1 MSVEVETVSADF
13 PFESHF
19 VEVLG
24 SRLHYIEQGAG
35 APVLFLHGNP
45 TSSYLWRNVIPHV
58 SGAGRCIALDL
69 IGMGR
74 SDKPDIEY
82 RFLDHSRYVERA
94 IEALGLEDVTL
105 VLHDWGSALGL
116 HYASRNE
123 GNVRALALMEA
134 ILLPIPSVDAFP
146 PLVRELFEAFR
157 TPELGW
163 DLIARQ
169 NIFLDQILPGA
180 VVRELT
186 EAELAHYKSPY
197 PDEASRK
204 PLWRWPNELPVGGE
218 PADVVDIVSA
228 YNGWLQQSELPKL
241 LLYAHPGAIVTGAVV
256 EWAKARLANLE
267 IVDIGPGLHLVQE
280 DNPHGIGRELAR
292 WLSSL

>member
-1 MSVEVETVSADF
+1 METISADF

-19 VEVLG
+19 VDVLG
-24 SRLHYIEQGAG
+24 SRLHYVEEGQGD
-35 APVLFLHGNP
+35 PVLFLHGNP

-82 RFLDHSRYVERA
+82 RFFDHVRYVEGA
-94 IEALGLEDVTL
+94 IEALGLENMAL
-105 VLHDWGSALGL
+105 VLHDWGSALGF

-123 GNVRALALMEA
+123 GSVRALAFMEA
-134 ILLPIPSVDAFP
+134 ILMPIPSVESFP

-157 TPELGW
+157 TPGVGW

-169 NIFLDQILPGA
+169 NIFLDQVLPGA
-180 VVRELT
+180 VVRGLTSSEL
-186 EAELAHYKSPY
+186 EHYHAPY
-197 PDEASRK
+197 RDEASRK

-218 PADVVDIVSA
+218 PADVVEVVNA
-228 YNGWLQQSELPKL
+228 YNAWLRQAELPKL
-241 LLYAHPGAIVTGAVV
+241 LLYARPGAIVTQEVV
-256 EWAKARLANLE
+256 GWARAHLTNLE
-267 IVDIGPGLHLVQE
+267 TVDIGRGLHLVQE
-280 DNPHGIGRELAR
+280 DNPHTIGRELAR
-292 WLSSL
+292 WLGSL